1 MRCRAKHVRRI
12 GGAPMAARED
22 SIDAKTARTEI

>member
-12 GGAPMAARED
+12 DTAAATRED
-22 SIDAKTARTEI
+22 LIDAKTARTEI